1 MRFIKIIKNYKFF
14 KLFSNIYILITTVF
28 IIWILFLDSN
38 SVVVN
43 IKLKSQIND
52 LENKINQLEK
62 EIEIH
67 DVTGAY
73 GAARVAS
80 LDQNNFESFSKNI
93 SNNDYIKSYVP
104 SQKKQQYIDAYETW
118 KINLKKLIDK

>member
-1 MRFIKIIKNYKFF
+1 MRFIKIIKNSKFF

-28 IIWILFLDSN
+28 LIWIQFLDSN

-62 EIEIH
+62 EIEI
-67 DVTGAY
+67 D
-73 GAARVAS
+73 
-80 LDQNNFESFSKNI
+80 
-93 SNNDYIKSYVP
+93 
-104 SQKKQQYIDAYETW
+104 
-118 KINLKKLIDK
+118 KKLIATLKNLDSLEKYGREKHFMKKQNEEIFIIEIEE

>member
-1 MRFIKIIKNYKFF
+1 MRFIKIIKNSKFF

-28 IIWILFLDSN
+28 LIWILFLDSN

-62 EIEIH
+62 EIEI
-67 DVTGAY
+67 D
-73 GAARVAS
+73 
-80 LDQNNFESFSKNI
+80 
-93 SNNDYIKSYVP
+93 
-104 SQKKQQYIDAYETW
+104 
-118 KINLKKLIDK
+118 KKLIATLKNLDSLEKYGREKHFMKKENEEIYIIEFDD

>member
-1 MRFIKIIKNYKFF
+1 MRFIKIIKNSKFF

-28 IIWILFLDSN
+28 LIWILFLDSN

-62 EIEIH
+62 EIEI
-67 DVTGAY
+67 D
-73 GAARVAS
+73 
-80 LDQNNFESFSKNI
+80 
-93 SNNDYIKSYVP
+93 
-104 SQKKQQYIDAYETW
+104 
-118 KINLKKLIDK
+118 KKLIATLKNLDSIEKYGREKHFMKKQNEEIFIIEIEE